1 MRKDSVP
8 CEQLPLILN
17 TRCTKR
23 LTNELDYKMAKDDQ
37 HTEQRK
43 AHRGT
48 VYILPNLITT
58 FSLFSGF
65 YAIVSSINGKFIHA
79 AIAILVAAVFDTL
92 DGRVARMTG
101 TTSKFG
107 EQYDSLCDLISFG
120 AAPAILAYLWLLQP
134 LGRYGW
140 LAAFLYVATT
150 ALRLARF
157 NSQIEET
164 PKGVFIGLPCPAA
177 AAMISTIVLFCNFV
191 CSVQAE
197 HLDKILLLTVYI
209 LSYLMVS
216 THQYNNFKTVAKPN
230 TFQFMVG
237 TVLFFIVIATEPQI
251 TLFAFFII
259 YILSAPL
266 AGVYRL
272 IRRKKGEIT
281 KSKLVL

>member
-1 MRKDSVP
+1 MENANQSA
-8 CEQLPLILN
+8 EQKQAP
-17 TRCTKR
+17 
-23 LTNELDYKMAKDDQ
+23 
-37 HTEQRK
+37 
-43 AHRGT
+43 RGT

-65 YAIVSSINGKFIHA
+65 YAIISSINGKFIHA
-79 AIAILVAAVFDTL
+79 AIAILIAAVFDTM

-120 AAPAILAYLWLLQP
+120 VAPAILSYLWLLHP
-134 LGRYGW
+134 FGRYGW
-140 LAAFLYVATT
+140 LAVFLYVATT

-164 PKGVFIGLPCPAA
+164 PKGVFVGLPCPAA
-177 AAMISTIVLFCNFV
+177 AAMIATIVLFCNFV

-197 HLDKILLLTVYI
+197 HLNLILLFTVYV

-216 THQYNNFKTVAKPN
+216 THHYNNLKTISKPN

-251 TLFAFFII
+251 TLFVLFVT

-266 AGVYRL
+266 AGAYRL
-272 IRRKKGEIT
+272 LRRKKGEIAKT
-281 KSKLVL
+281 KLVL

>member
-1 MRKDSVP
+1 M
-8 CEQLPLILN
+8 E
-17 TRCTKR
+17 
-23 LTNELDYKMAKDDQ
+23 MDDQ
-37 HTEQRK
+37 GTEYKQ
-43 AHRGT
+43 APRGT

-65 YAIVSSINGKFIHA
+65 YAIVSSINGKFVHA
-79 AIAILVAAVFDTL
+79 AIAILIASVFDAA

-120 AAPAILAYLWLLQP
+120 MAPALLSYLWLLQP
-134 LGRYGW
+134 FGRYGW
-140 LAAFLYVATT
+140 LAVFLYVAAT

-164 PKGVFIGLPCPAA
+164 PKGVFVGLPCPAA
-177 AAMISTIVLFCNFV
+177 AAMIATVVIFCNFV
-191 CSVQAE
+191 CDIRAQY
-197 HLDKILLLTVYI
+197 LDIILLLTVYF

-216 THQYNNFKTVAKPN
+216 GHHYNNFKHISKPN

-237 TVLFFIVIATEPQI
+237 TILFFIIIATEPQI
-251 TLFAFFII
+251 TLFVLFIS

-272 IRRKKGEIT
+272 IRRKKGDISKT
-281 KSKLVL
+281 KAGL

>member
-1 MRKDSVP
+1 M
-8 CEQLPLILN
+8 EQEN
-17 TRCTKR
+17 QQS
-23 LTNELDYKMAKDDQ
+23 EYKQAP
-37 HTEQRK
+37 
-43 AHRGT
+43 RGT

-65 YAIVSSINGKFIHA
+65 YSIISSINDKIVHA
-79 AIAILVAAVFDTL
+79 AVAILIAAVFDTL
-92 DGRVARMTG
+92 DGRIARMTG

-120 AAPAILAYLWLLQP
+120 AAPALLSYLWLLHP

-140 LAAFLYVATT
+140 LAVFLYVAST

-157 NSQIEET
+157 NSQIEVT
-164 PKGVFIGLPCPAA
+164 PKGVFVGLPCPAA

-191 CSVQAE
+191 CSVQAQY
-197 HLDKILLLTVYI
+197 LDLVLLLTVYI

-216 THQYNNFKTVAKPN
+216 THHYNNLKNISKPN
-230 TFQFMVG
+230 SFQFMVG

-251 TLFAFFII
+251 TLFVLFIT

-266 AGVYRL
+266 AGVYKFL
-272 IRRKKGEIT
+272 KRKKGEMAKT
-281 KSKLVL
+281 KLSL

>member
-1 MRKDSVP
+1 MENDNQQSEHKQAP
-8 CEQLPLILN
+8 
-17 TRCTKR
+17 
-23 LTNELDYKMAKDDQ
+23 
-37 HTEQRK
+37 
-43 AHRGT
+43 RGT
-48 VYILPNLITT
+48 VYVLPNLITT

-65 YAIVSSINGKFIHA
+65 YAIVSSINGKFTHA
-79 AIAILVAAVFDTL
+79 AIAILVAAVFDTM

-120 AAPAILAYLWLLQP
+120 AAPAILSYLWMLQP
-134 LGRYGW
+134 FGRYGW
-140 LAAFLYVATT
+140 LASFLYVATT
-150 ALRLARF
+150 SLRLARF

-191 CSVQAE
+191 CTIKSD
-197 HLDKILLLTVYI
+197 HLALILLFTVYV

-216 THQYNNFKTVAKPN
+216 THQYNNFKTISKPN

-251 TLFAFFII
+251 TLFVLFIT

-266 AGVYRL
+266 AGAYRML
-272 IRRKKGEIT
+272 RRKKGEIT
-281 KSKLVL
+281 KTKLVL

>member
-1 MRKDSVP
+1 MGK
-8 CEQLPLILN
+8 E
-17 TRCTKR
+17 
-23 LTNELDYKMAKDDQ
+23 DQ
-37 HTEQRK
+37 YTEHKQ
-43 AHRGT
+43 APRGT

-65 YAIVSSINGKFIHA
+65 YAIVSSINGKFVHA
-79 AIAILVAAVFDTL
+79 AIAILIASVFDAA

-120 AAPAILAYLWLLQP
+120 MAPALLSYLWLLKP
-134 LGRYGW
+134 FGRYGW
-140 LAAFLYVATT
+140 LAVFLYVAST

-164 PKGVFIGLPCPAA
+164 PKGVFVGLPCPAA
-177 AAMISTIVLFCNFV
+177 AAMIATIVLFCNFV
-191 CSVQAE
+191 CTVQAE
-197 HLDKILLLTVYI
+197 YLDFILLLTVYV

-216 THQYNNFKTVAKPN
+216 THQYNNFKHISKPN

-251 TLFAFFII
+251 TLFVLFIS

-272 IRRKKGEIT
+272 IRRKKGEI
-281 KSKLVL
+281 SKAK

>member
-1 MRKDSVP
+1 M
-8 CEQLPLILN
+8 E
-17 TRCTKR
+17 
-23 LTNELDYKMAKDDQ
+23 MDDQ
-37 HTEQRK
+37 GTEHKQ
-43 AHRGT
+43 APRGT

-65 YAIVSSINGKFIHA
+65 YAIVSSINGKFVHA
-79 AIAILVAAVFDTL
+79 AIAILIASVFDAA

-120 AAPAILAYLWLLQP
+120 MAPALLSYLWLLQP
-134 LGRYGW
+134 FGRYGW
-140 LAAFLYVATT
+140 LAVFLYVAAT

-164 PKGVFIGLPCPAA
+164 PKGVFVGLPCPAA
-177 AAMISTIVLFCNFV
+177 AAMIATVVIFCNFV
-191 CSVQAE
+191 FDIRAQY
-197 HLDKILLLTVYI
+197 LDLILLFTVYF

-216 THQYNNFKTVAKPN
+216 GHHYNNFKHISKPN

-237 TVLFFIVIATEPQI
+237 TILFFIIIATEPQI
-251 TLFAFFII
+251 TFFVLFIS

-272 IRRKKGEIT
+272 IRRKKGDISKT
-281 KSKLVL
+281 KAGL